1 MNLNLDTM
9 QTLIFID
16 STVTD
21 YQSLIAGA
29 VPNSKV
35 VILNGG
41 EDGVAQITSALQQ
54 HSHINNLH
62 IVSHGSPGC
71 LYLGNSQLSLQTL
84 DYYADELKSWFTQE
98 PGVKSLQRQLFLYG
112 CSVAAGDAGEELI
125 QKLHRL
131 TEAEI
136 AASAKP
142 TGNASLG
149 GDWNLEVTTVAM
161 TPELAFSAEVRE
173 AYAQVLA
180 PPVNDNFADR
190 TVIAGIDAT
199 ILTTSVDGTNVE
211 ATGEVG
217 EQPIITGSGIP
228 DSVINSAWWSWTAPV
243 DGILTLDTFGS
254 ALNDTLL
261 GVYFSTGIDSLTPL
275 AFNDNTS
282 ETVPLDQSFQSQ
294 LTIDVVQGED
304 YFIAVDGFDG
314 ETGDITLNLDFSET
328 VAPTITLPSGGVFNA
343 TTDPN
348 SAQATV
354 NLATAITTSD
364 NFTPEV
370 NLVVTNSYNNGGVDA
385 SGAYDIGTT
394 EVIYTVTDLSGNV
407 TEATLSV
414 VVTDDEPPATATQ
427 NLDVFLDENGFA
439 SITPEQID
447 AFTTDNSGD
456 PVFLS
461 LDITEFTAADIG
473 ANNVILTATDTSGNS
488 ASNSATV
495 NVIDAIDPIAIA
507 QDIDLILDASGNGTI
522 TVDDIDGGS
531 SDNSG
536 VITRS
541 LDITNFSIAGDDDDV
556 GEQTVTLTVTDG
568 SGNVS
573 TDTATVTV
581 IDNIAPVIVLQ
592 DNITVQLD
600 PTGVGTLNIADVD
613 NGSTD
618 AAGIQPIVLS
628 QTDFTVEDVGVNEV
642 TVTVTDVNDN
652 VSTEVA
658 TVTVVDG
665 IAPNAV
671 AQDITVQLDEN
682 GEYILTP
689 EELNNGSNDA
699 AGIASLQLFKG
710 TTPDTPADTLTFDGT
725 ELNDNTVTLVV
736 TDNNGNEATT
746 TATVTVEDTLAPV
759 INPPGNILIN
769 TNSGVPGAVVTV
781 PSLVVNDN
789 VDAAPTITQN
799 FLGGAS
805 TSDPSGFYNIG
816 ETTVIYTVTDASG
829 NSSTASFTVTVLDNE
844 APALT
849 TPFTDIVVETDAG
862 ANFATIDNLT
872 PGFIPVPTFTDND
885 GQAPTVVNDITG
897 TPDASGQYGI
907 GDTVVTYT
915 ATDAAGN
922 EATVGYTITVVDA
935 EAPTITPIANIT
947 VDNDPG
953 LDGAQVIIPVPTASD
968 NSAVVSLVND
978 YNDGLDASGFFS
990 LGTTDVIFTATDDSG
1005 NEATELVRVLV
1016 RDVENPTLIGV
1027 PADTTSPLGV
1037 TPPIPEVTAEDNSG
1051 FAEVTLTE
1059 DNQGDVLLRTWT
1071 ATDGAAN
1078 ETIATQTITFFE
1090 PIELGSEASE
1100 TVNGTANDDF
1110 LLSLDGNDT
1119 VNGNGGNDVIYG
1131 GQGND
1136 LMNGGAGNDVL
1147 YAGAGI
1153 DNLTGGIGADIFVIA
1168 RDNFADAIT
1177 DFELGT
1183 DKIALTNGLR
1193 FGQLA
1198 ITDDGTDTQIRIA
1211 ASGLTIAVVSN
1222 TVGLDETDFIDAT
1235 GGSLAGNAFIAG
1247 DETDNILAGGS
1258 GNDAIRGREGND
1270 ILAGNAG
1277 SDIVL
1282 GHGGN
1287 DELDG
1292 GAGNDY
1298 IRGGRG
1304 FDNLTGGSESDLFV
1318 LELSSGTDTILD
1330 FEVGIDLITVIGVSV
1345 NQLST
1350 VQTNDDLNVFASG
1363 QLLATILNVDA
1374 SQVGAQS
1381 FISF

>member
-35 VILNGG
+35 IILNGG
-41 EDGVAQITSALQQ
+41 EDGVAQITSALKQ
-54 HSHINNLH
+54 HPQISNLH
-62 IVSHGSPGC
+62 VVSHGSPGC

-84 DYYADELKSWFTQE
+84 DYYADELKSWFTRE
-98 PGVKSLQRQLFLYG
+98 PGVKLPQRQLFLYG

-131 TEAEI
+131 TGAEI

-161 TPELAFSAEVRE
+161 TPELAFSTEVQA
-173 AYAQVLA
+173 AYAGVLA

-190 TVIAGIDAT
+190 TVIAGIDAAN
-199 ILTTSVDGTNVE
+199 LTTTVNGTNVE

-217 EQPIITGSGIP
+217 EQPILTDSGIP
-228 DSVINSAWWSWTAPV
+228 DPVINSAWWSWTAPV
-243 DGILTLDTFGS
+243 GVDGILTIDTLGS
-254 ALNDTLL
+254 GLTDTLL
-261 GVYFSTGIDSLTPL
+261 GVYYATGIDNLTPL

-282 ETVPLDQSFQSQ
+282 QTFQSQ
-294 LTIDVVQGED
+294 LTIDVVGGTE
-304 YFIAVDGFDG
+304 YFIVVDGFDG

-354 NLATAITTSD
+354 NLAGLITISD
-364 NFTPEV
+364 NFTPEA
-370 NLVVTNSYNNGGVDA
+370 NLAVTNSYNNSGVDA

-407 TEATLSV
+407 TQATLSV

-439 SITPEQID
+439 SITPEDID

-456 PVFLS
+456 PVILS

-473 ANNVILTATDTSGNS
+473 ANNVTLTATDTSGNS

-495 NVIDAIDPIAIA
+495 TVIDAIDPIAIA
-507 QDIDLILDASGNGTI
+507 QDIDLILDASGNGSI

-600 PTGVGTLNIADVD
+600 PTGVGTLTAADVD
-613 NGSTD
+613 NGSND
-618 AAGIQPIVLS
+618 AGGILTIELS
-628 QTDFTVEDVGVNEV
+628 QTDFTVDDVGPNEV
-642 TVTVTDVNDN
+642 TVTVTDVNNN
-652 VSTEVA
+652 VSTA
-658 TVTVVDG
+658 LAIVTVEDN
-665 IAPNAV
+665 ILPTPLT
-671 AQDITVQLDEN
+671 QDITVQLDEN
-682 GEYILTP
+682 GEYVLTP
-689 EELNNGSNDA
+689 EEIDNGSNDA

-710 TTPDTPADTLTFDGT
+710 TTPSITPADTLTFDGT

-736 TDNNGNEATT
+736 TDINGNVATT

-781 PSLVVNDN
+781 PPLAVTDN
-789 VDAAPTITQN
+789 VDVAPTITQN
-799 FLGGAS
+799 FIGGAS

-816 ETTVIYTVTDASG
+816 ETTVIYTVTDTSG

-849 TPFTDIVVETDAG
+849 TPFTDIIVNTDPG
-862 ANFATIDNLT
+862 VNFATINNLT

-947 VDNDPG
+947 VDNDLG

-978 YNDGLDASGFFS
+978 YTDGLDASGFFP
-990 LGTTDVIFTATDDSG
+990 LGTTDVIYTATDDSG
-1005 NEATELVRVLV
+1005 NQSTELVRVLV

-1027 PADTTSPLGV
+1027 PADTTSPFGV

-1119 VNGNGGNDVIYG
+1119 VNGNEGNDVIYG
-1131 GQGND
+1131 SQGND
-1136 LMNGGAGNDVL
+1136 LMNGGAGNDVI

-1211 ASGLTIAVVSN
+1211 ASGRTIAVVSN
-1222 TVGLDETDFIDAT
+1222 TVGLETSDFIDAT

-1330 FEVGIDLITVIGVSV
+1330 FEVGIDLITVIGVGV

-1374 SQVGAQS
+1374 SQVGAES

>member
-35 VILNGG
+35 IILNGG
-41 EDGVAQITSALQQ
+41 EDGVAQITSALKQ
-54 HSHINNLH
+54 HPQISNLH
-62 IVSHGSPGC
+62 VVSHGSPGC

-84 DYYADELKSWFTQE
+84 DYYADELKSWFTSR
-98 PGVKSLQRQLFLYG
+98 PGVKSLQRQLFIYG

-131 TEAEI
+131 TGAEI

-161 TPELAFSAEVRE
+161 TPELAFSTEVQA
-173 AYAQVLA
+173 AYAGVFA

-199 ILTTSVDGTNVE
+199 NLTTTVSGTNVE
-211 ATGEVG
+211 ATGEPG
-217 EQPIITGSGIP
+217 EQPIITDSGIP
-228 DSVINSAWWSWTAPV
+228 DPVINSAWWSWTAPV
-243 DGILTLDTFGS
+243 GVDGILTIDTFGS

-261 GVYFSTGIDSLTPL
+261 GVYFDTTLDSLTPL

-282 ETVPLDQSFQSQ
+282 QTVSLDQSFQSQ
-294 LTIDVVQGED
+294 LTIDVVGGTE
-304 YFIAVDGFDG
+304 YFIAVDGFDS

-328 VAPTITLPSGGVFNA
+328 VAPTITLPSNNVFNA

-354 NLATAITTSD
+354 NLATSITISD
-364 NFTPEV
+364 NFTQEAD
-370 NLVVTNSYNNGGVDA
+370 LVVTNSYNGGGIDA

-407 TEATLSV
+407 TQATLSV
-414 VVTDDEPPATATQ
+414 VVTDDEAPNISTQ
-427 NLDVFLDENGFA
+427 DIDVFLDEDGFA
-439 SITPEQID
+439 SITPQQID
-447 AFTTDNSGD
+447 DGTTDNSGN
-456 PVFLS
+456 PVDLS
-461 LDITEFTAADIG
+461 LDITEFTPANLANSG
-473 ANNVILTATDTSGNS
+473 ANTVTLTATDPSGNS
-488 ASNSATV
+488 
-495 NVIDAIDPIAIA
+495 
-507 QDIDLILDASGNGTI
+507 
-522 TVDDIDGGS
+522 S
-531 SDNSG
+531 S
-536 VITRS
+536 
-541 LDITNFSIAGDDDDV
+541 
-556 GEQTVTLTVTDG
+556 
-568 SGNVS
+568 
-573 TDTATVTV
+573 DTATVTV
-581 IDNIAPVIVLQ
+581 IDNIAPIAIAQNFDLILDASGNGTISVADIDAGSSDNSEQFTTALDVTDFAIADVGPNTVTLTVTDSSGNSTNATATVDVIDNIAPVIILQ
-592 DNITVQLD
+592 DNITVQLND
-600 PTGVGTLNIADVD
+600 AGVGTLTVGDVD

-618 AAGIQPIVLS
+618 AANLLPIELS
-628 QTDFTVEDVGVNEV
+628 QTDFTVEDVGPNDV
-642 TVTVTDVNDN
+642 TITVTDVNGN
-652 VSTEVA
+652 VATEVA
-658 TVTVVDG
+658 TVTVVDSV
-665 IAPNAV
+665 IPNPV

-682 GEYILTP
+682 GEYVLTP
-689 EELNNGSNDA
+689 EQIDNGSTDA

-710 TTPDTPADTLTFDGT
+710 TTPVTAADTLTFDGT
-725 ELNDNTVTLVV
+725 ELGPQTVTLVV
-736 TDNNGNEATT
+736 TDVNGNEATT

-759 INPPGNILIN
+759 ITAPNDIFVN
-769 TNSGVPGAVVTV
+769 TDPGVPIAQVTV
-781 PSLVVNDN
+781 PSLVVTDN
-789 VDAAPTITQN
+789 VDAAPTIVNDFTGTPN
-799 FLGGAS
+799 AS
-805 TSDPSGFYNIG
+805 GNYNIG
-816 ETTVIYTVTDASG
+816 ETVVTYTVTDAEG
-829 NSSTASFTVTVLDNE
+829 NSDTASFTVTVVDNE
-844 APALT
+844 APVLT
-849 TPFTDIVVETDAG
+849 TPFTDITVNTDPG
-862 ANFATIDNLT
+862 ENFATIDNLT
-872 PGFIPVPTFTDND
+872 PGFIAVPTFTDND
-885 GQAPTVVNDITG
+885 GQTPTVVNDITG
-897 TPDASGQYGI
+897 TTDASEQYDI
-907 GDTVVTYT
+907 GETVVTYT
-915 ATDAAGN
+915 ATDTAGN
-922 EATVGYTITVVDA
+922 EATVSYTITVVDA
-935 EAPTITPIANIT
+935 EAPTITPLANIT
-947 VDNDPG
+947 VDNEPG
-953 LDGAQVIIPVPTASD
+953 LDGAQVGITIPTADD

-978 YNDGLDASGFFS
+978 YTDELDASGFFP
-990 LGTTDVIFTATDDSG
+990 LGTTDVIYTATDDSG
-1005 NEATELVRVLV
+1005 NQSTELVRVLV

-1027 PADTTSPLGV
+1027 PADTTSPFGV
-1037 TPPIPEVTAEDNSG
+1037 IPSIPDVDAQDNSG
-1051 FAEVTLTE
+1051 FADVTLTE
-1059 DNQGDVLLRTWT
+1059 DNQGDVLIRTWT
-1071 ATDGAAN
+1071 ATDGSAN
-1078 ETIATQTITFFE
+1078 EISETQIITFFE
-1090 PIELGSEASE
+1090 PIELGSEAGE
-1100 TVNGTANDDF
+1100 TVDGSADDDF

-1136 LMNGGAGNDVL
+1136 LMNGGAGNDVI

-1153 DNLTGGIGADIFVIA
+1153 DNLTGGVGADIFVIA

-1177 DFELGT
+1177 DFERGT

-1211 ASGLTIAVVSN
+1211 ASGRTIAVVSN
-1222 TVGLDETDFIDAT
+1222 TVGLDDTDFIDAT
-1235 GGSLAGNAFIAG
+1235 GGSMGGNSFIVG
-1247 DETDNILAGGS
+1247 NDNDNILVGGD
-1258 GNDAIRGREGND
+1258 GNDAIRGREGDDNL
-1270 ILAGNAG
+1270 IGNAG
-1277 SDIVL
+1277 IDLVL

-1287 DELDG
+1287 DNLDG

-1304 FDNLTGGSESDLFV
+1304 FDDLTGGSESDLFV

-1374 SQVGAQS
+1374 SQVGAES